1 MRLNKLEKSFL
12 NFPDN
17 NENNSN
23 SQKDVVVLTDDDR
36 FHYEKRYVGGS
47 SVKKPETTYELAHSR
62 WLDSL
67 SLEDLR
73 DMYSEYLGAVKNGDE
88 KDYTKRKMLEAG
100 YWDSSLKDEPLA
112 G

>member
-36 FHYEKRYVGGS
+36 FHYEKRYVES
-47 SVKKPETTYELAHSR
+47 TSVKLPDTTYELAHSR

-67 SLEDLR
+67 SLEDLQ
-73 DMYSEYLGAVKNGDE
+73 DMYSEYIGAVKDNDE
-88 KDYTKRKMLEAG
+88 EDYTNRKMVEAG
-100 YWDSSLKDEPLA
+100 YWDSSLKD
-112 G
+112 

>member
-1 MRLNKLEKSFL
+1 VKL
-12 NFPDN
+12 
-17 NENNSN
+17 
-23 SQKDVVVLTDDDR
+23 
-36 FHYEKRYVGGS
+36 
-47 SVKKPETTYELAHSR
+47 PETTYELAHSR

-100 YWDSSLKDEPLA
+100 Y
-112 G
+112 

>member
-1 MRLNKLEKSFL
+1 MSRFNQLKKSL
-12 NFPDN
+12 VNHPTDEQE
-17 NENNSN
+17 NESK
-23 SQKDVVVLTDDDR
+23 KDAVVLTDDDR
-36 FHYEKRYVGGS
+36 FHYEKRYVEGN
-47 SVKKPETTYELAHSR
+47 SVKLPETSFELAQSR

-100 YWDSSLKDEPLA
+100 YWDSSFKDNPLA
-112 G
+112 